1 MGEVVMRA
9 PKLLC
14 GAVLVAVVVFGLPS
28 VVNAAAFIVSNTNDS
43 GPGSLRQAI
52 ARANNNSGADTI
64 FFVSGGSGKI
74 ILTSGQLLIRD
85 DLTIS
90 GPGAGVLAVSGNQSS
105 RVFDI
110 ESDTNVTI
118 AGLTIT
124 EGFTARPEPFIGGGG
139 GIRNFG
145 SLTLD
150 ETVVTGNT
158 VGGGAFESRGGGVY
172 NKGFLT
178 VANSVI
184 SDNFAQGFGGG
195 ISSDSFNPGAADPLN
210 TSVTLIDTKVSRN
223 SIGDGGGQITTSGAG
238 IQTSGT
244 PLVVNQSTIRANFSP
259 VSGTSIVISQAP
271 VTISG
276 STISRNLGGDTTP
289 QGSIRIAEANASIE
303 NSRVVGNSTVGIYF
317 FGLGRPRH
325 SLVVRNS
332 VISRNIDGGI
342 YNDEG
347 PVVLRDDTRVKDNL
361 GPGVTNFHTT
371 PVSQLTVRSSTISGN
386 TAEVGGGIYNRTQ
399 ATARLISSTVSNNT
413 AVTGGGVYNQGTLTL
428 ESSAITSNTATGG
441 PGSGGGVFNEGGTVT
456 LDSNSSI
463 SNNIPDDCVGC

>member
-1 MGEVVMRA
+1 MSALKFLRGA
-9 PKLLC
+9 LL
-14 GAVLVAVVVFGLPS
+14 AAVVVFGLPS
-28 VVNAAAFIVSNTNDS
+28 FAHAVIFTVTNTNDAGS
-43 GPGSLRQAI
+43 GSLRRAI
-52 ARANNNSGADTI
+52 SRANNNSGPDTI
-64 FFVSGGSGKI
+64 TFASGLSGKI
-74 ILTSGQLLIRD
+74 TLTSGQLLITD

-118 AGLTIT
+118 ARLTIT
-124 EGFTARPEPFIGGGG
+124 EGFTAPPPEHIIGGGG

-172 NKGFLT
+172 NKGFLA

-195 ISSDSFNPGAADPLN
+195 ISSDSFNPMAPDPLS
-210 TSVTLIDTKVSRN
+210 TSVTLINTKVIRN
-223 SIGDGGGQITTSGAG
+223 SVGDGGGQFTTSGAG

-244 PLVVNQSTIRANFSP
+244 PLVINQSTIRANFSP
-259 VSGTSIVISQAP
+259 VTGTSILIGQAP
-271 VTISG
+271 VTITD
-276 STISRNLGGDTTP
+276 STISRNLGGVTTP
-289 QGSIRIAEANASIE
+289 QGAIRIGEANASIE
-303 NSRVVGNSTVGIYF
+303 NSRVAGNATVGIDF

-332 VISRNIDGGI
+332 VISGNTGGGI

-347 PVVLRDDTRVKDNL
+347 PVVLRDNTRVKDNS
-361 GPGVTNFHTT
+361 GPGVTNVHT
-371 PVSQLTVRSSTISGN
+371 PDSVLTVRSSTISGN
-386 TAEVGGGIYNRTQ
+386 TAEVGGGIYNRSQ
-399 ATARLISSTVSNNT
+399 ATARLISSTVGNNT

-441 PGSGGGVFNEGGTVT
+441 PGSGGGVFNEGGTVI
-456 LDSNSSI
+456 LDSNSTI